1 MRTRDAITHVGVL
14 PANSHAKY
22 HRSERTKGLGT
33 SAVYQQDTAI
43 LLKDKDGK
51 LEALRQGAG
60 IPPYKKKT
68 SAVRTM

>member
-1 MRTRDAITHVGVL
+1 M
-14 PANSHAKY
+14 
-22 HRSERTKGLGT
+22 GT

-60 IPPYKKKT
+60 IPPYKKET
-68 SAVRTM
+68 SAVRKI